1 MNSEIFGIP
10 TELPWGFKFVRSEEW
25 HRLYYGLACHP
36 TQIYEALTY
45 LALFGLM
52 MWMYWKK
59 NCGERPG
66 LLFGTFLIGTF
77 GSRFLIEFI
86 KNDQVAFEAAM
97 EYNMGQLLS
106 IPFVLLG
113 IFLIVWAFTHKREA
127 IAYPNC
133 FAPEPNDKLKR

>member
-1 MNSEIFGIP
+1 
-10 TELPWGFKFVRSEEW
+10 
-25 HRLYYGLACHP
+25 
-36 TQIYEALTY
+36 
-45 LALFGLM
+45 
-52 MWMYWKK
+52 
-59 NCGERPG
+59 
-66 LLFGTFLIGTF
+66 
-77 GSRFLIEFI
+77 
-86 KNDQVAFEAAM
+86 M